1 MTRPKNGRVLRP
13 TWIDTRTDPSG
24 GIAIRTSMVLIGP
37 SIGPRLKGQSETNGS
52 LLRYRFQRPS
62 LLDLN
67 DPIPLTFEI
76 TGVEPARVTSIECP
90 GTRIERTK
98 APEGT
103 VRFHI
108 HCPARSS
115 LPIQIDHVAT
125 DTGDS
130 VASAD
135 FPAISGVLKCD
146 GGVLILRLEN
156 AGPIPIQ
163 IERVA
168 YRIPLRFGPGVVF
181 RAGRELTAG
190 QSYLDQL
197 NLGEDRQDRRY
208 QAGDYFFAA
217 QVDFVLE
224 RRSGRVYFTTHE
236 AGSLKD
242 SSYPQ
247 EGFSVLGPVP
257 KSEIDLETLTTKAI
271 AKKRWKAADGQ
282 ALEFEPAD
290 PTIARPL
297 NVELIPVRGRWDNRG
312 LKPCLYLLRSHVQSP
327 DEREVRLLCNR
338 GTVPATWLNGQR
350 VGDTCELKAGSNDLL
365 IAYEPPVGQSFSPE
379 HAGPML
385 RIVDARTGQR
395 VEDIHY
401 QHQP

>member
-1 MTRPKNGRVLRP
+1 M
-13 TWIDTRTDPSG
+13 
-24 GIAIRTSMVLIGP
+24 
-37 SIGPRLKGQSETNGS
+37 
-52 LLRYRFQRPS
+52 
-62 LLDLN
+62 
-67 DPIPLTFEI
+67 
-76 TGVEPARVTSIECP
+76 
-90 GTRIERTK
+90 
-98 APEGT
+98 
-103 VRFHI
+103 
-108 HCPARSS
+108 
-115 LPIQIDHVAT
+115 
-125 DTGDS
+125 
-130 VASAD
+130 
-135 FPAISGVLKCD
+135 
-146 GGVLILRLEN
+146 
-156 AGPIPIQ
+156 
-163 IERVA
+163 
-168 YRIPLRFGPGVVF
+168 
-181 RAGRELTAG
+181 
-190 QSYLDQL
+190 
-197 NLGEDRQDRRY
+197 
-208 QAGDYFFAA
+208 
-217 QVDFVLE
+217 LE

-312 LKPCLYLLRSHVQSP
+312 LTPCLYLLRSHVQSS

>member
-1 MTRPKNGRVLRP
+1 MILRP
-13 TWIDTRTDPSG
+13 CSVALDTSRLPITGLPMTDAGPGASRVFCPPDGRPIDRAFAAFLADEDLHNENPCITYSMHSWYDTPEEWSG
-24 GIAIRTSMVLIGP
+24 FEADLDRYANRPQWWYCHQNEYGAYRAQYRAAAQGTI
-37 SIGPRLKGQSETNGS
+37 ETNGS

-76 TGVEPARVTSIECP
+76 TGVEPASVTSIECP

-197 NLGEDRQDRRY
+197 NLG
-208 QAGDYFFAA
+208 
-217 QVDFVLE
+217 
-224 RRSGRVYFTTHE
+224 RRSQR
-236 AGSLKD
+236 S
-242 SSYPQ
+242 
-247 EGFSVLGPVP
+247 PV
-257 KSEIDLETLTTKAI
+257 SG
-271 AKKRWKAADGQ
+271 GQ
-282 ALEFEPAD
+282 L
-290 PTIARPL
+290 
-297 NVELIPVRGRWDNRG
+297 
-312 LKPCLYLLRSHVQSP
+312 
-327 DEREVRLLCNR
+327 LLCR
-338 GTVPATWLNGQR
+338 PGRLRARAKIGTRLFHDP
-350 VGDTCELKAGSNDLL
+350 
-365 IAYEPPVGQSFSPE
+365 
-379 HAGPML
+379 
-385 RIVDARTGQR
+385 
-395 VEDIHY
+395 
-401 QHQP
+401 